1 MDKEKSNYYQEPT
14 RESKNERSFQGVWIP
29 KEIYLDDRLGALDKI
44 LLAEIASLDTGD
56 GCYASN
62 EYLAEFCQCGLRQIT
77 TIISKLKSL
86 GLVEQVRTDGRRRWL
101 KCTLAKIARQT
112 SKNCEAESQKVRGS
126 ENVTTKDIFN
136 NIYNNIN
143 NIPLRDKDNTDV
155 VSSSLPPK
163 GAVADHEDDWE
174 QFWKSYT
181 PVKIDGRVVQKGS
194 KSVARKKYMQI
205 RKKGVT
211 HDELMQG
218 MLAYIRYCKEN
229 AILSCGVAVFLNQER
244 WKDDYGGPVVL
255 AESPKLN
262 DAQQELMRQ
271 GADFLRKYGDGNDSG
286 YFF

>member
-29 KEIYLDDRLGALDKI
+29 KEIYLDERLGALDKI

-101 KCTLAKIARQT
+101 KCTLAKTARQT
-112 SKNCEAESQKVRGS
+112 SKKCEAEPQKVRGS

-143 NIPLRDKDNTDV
+143 NISHAAPNG
-155 VSSSLPPK
+155 S
-163 GAVADHEDDWE
+163 ADGTAQEHWE
-174 QFWKSYT
+174 KFWDSYV
-181 PVKIDGRVVQKGS
+181 PVKAGGRLVGKGS
-194 KSVARKKYMQI
+194 KATAEKKYK
-205 RKKGVT
+205 RLLAKGVKPE
-211 HDELMQG
+211 DILRGLQ
-218 MLAYIRYCKEN
+218 AYLRFCQN
-229 AILSCGVAVFLNQER
+229 NGQLTCGVTVFLNQER
-244 WKDDYGGPVVL
+244 WKDDYGGAVAL
-255 AESPKLN
+255 ARQMSREERK
-262 DAQQELMRQ
+262 QQEQMDIYR
-271 GADFLRKYGDGNDSG
+271 DFLERNK
-286 YFF
+286 

>member
-1 MDKEKSNYYQEPT
+1 MLEKYTQEPT
-14 RESKNERSFQGVWIP
+14 MESKNERSFQGVWIP

-101 KCTLAKIARQT
+101 KCTLAKTARQT

-136 NIYNNIN
+136 NIYNNI
-143 NIPLRDKDNTDV
+143 PLRDINNTDV
-155 VSSSLPPK
+155 LFTSLPPK
-163 GAVADHEDDWE
+163 GAVSDHEDDWE
-174 QFWKSYT
+174 KFWDSYV
-181 PVKIDGRVVQKGS
+181 PVKAGGRLVGKGS
-194 KSVARKKYMQI
+194 KATAEKKYKQLLA
-205 RKKGVT
+205 KGVKPE
-211 HDELMQG
+211 DILRGLQ
-218 MLAYIRYCKEN
+218 AYLRFCQN
-229 AILSCGVAVFLNQER
+229 NGQLTCGVTVFLNQER

>member
-1 MDKEKSNYYQEPT
+1 MDKEKSTLKNAIKDNFTVVTNQLINDQTLSWAAKGVLCYLLSKPTDWQFFIGDIVKHAACTEYQVQKLIKELETAGYIKRYKDVKPGT
-14 RESKNERSFQGVWIP
+14 NKLYWIWEINIE
-29 KEIYLDDRLGALDKI
+29 KENLRQP
-44 LLAEIASLDTGD
+44 EIA
-56 GCYASN
+56 
-62 EYLAEFCQCGLRQIT
+62 
-77 TIISKLKSL
+77 TI
-86 GLVEQVRTDGRRRWL
+86 VNCDGR
-101 KCTLAKIARQT
+101 KIVPYT
-112 SKNCEAESQKVRGS
+112 NTNTDTNTDLTVK
-126 ENVTTKDIFN
+126 
-136 NIYNNIN
+136 
-143 NIPLRDKDNTDV
+143 PLRDINNTDV
-155 VSSSLPPK
+155 LFTSLPPK

-211 HDELMQG
+211 HAELMQG

>member
-1 MDKEKSNYYQEPT
+1 MDKEKPNYYAIIPADVRYDTEL
-14 RESKNERSFQGVWIP
+14 SANEKLLYG
-29 KEIYLDDRLGALDKI
+29 EISALCNKLGY
-44 LLAEIASLDTGD
+44 
-56 GCYASN
+56 CYAQNTYFAELYSVDKRSIQRWIEN
-62 EYLAEFCQCGLRQIT
+62 LVNRGYIIVDVERDDNNAVVKRTIHLAT
-77 TIISKLKSL
+77 KMSPPHDK
-86 GLVEQVRTDGRRRWL
+86 
-101 KCTLAKIARQT
+101 
-112 SKNCEAESQKVRGS
+112 
-126 ENVTTKDIFN
+126 NVTTPGDKN
-136 NIYNNIN
+136 VTHNNIN
-143 NIPLRDKDNTDV
+143 NNNTRNKPLRDINKTDV
-155 VSSSLPPK
+155 LFTSLPPK

-181 PVKIDGRVVQKGS
+181 PVKIDGRVVHKGS

-211 HDELMQG
+211 QTELMQG
-218 MLAYIRYCKEN
+218 MLAYIRYCQEN

-271 GADFLRKYGDGNDSG
+271 GADFLRKYGDGNDGG

>member
-155 VSSSLPPK
+155 LSSSLPPK
-163 GAVADHEDDWE
+163 GAGAGDAAWE
-174 QFWKSYT
+174 EFWNEYK
-181 PVKIDGRVVQKGS
+181 PVKTKDGLVAKGS
-194 KSVARKKYMQI
+194 KKVAEKKYKQLLA
-205 RKKGVT
+205 KGVKPEDIL
-211 HDELMQG
+211 HGLRAY
-218 MLAYIRYCKEN
+218 LAYCQNNGR
-229 AILSCGVAVFLNQER
+229 LTCGVTVFLNQER
-244 WKDDYGGPVVL
+244 WKDDYGGAVAL
-255 AESPKLN
+255 ARQMSREERK
-262 DAQQELMRQ
+262 QQEQMDIYR
-271 GADFLRKYGDGNDSG
+271 DFLERNK
-286 YFF
+286 

>member
-1 MDKEKSNYYQEPT
+1 MDKEKSTLKNAIKDNFTVVTNQLINDQTLSWAAKGVLCYLLSKPTDWQFFIGDIVKHAACTEYQVQKLIKELETAGYIKRYKDVKPGT
-14 RESKNERSFQGVWIP
+14 NKLYWVWEINIE
-29 KEIYLDDRLGALDKI
+29 KENLRQP
-44 LLAEIASLDTGD
+44 EIA
-56 GCYASN
+56 
-62 EYLAEFCQCGLRQIT
+62 
-77 TIISKLKSL
+77 TI
-86 GLVEQVRTDGRRRWL
+86 VNCDGR
-101 KCTLAKIARQT
+101 KIVPYT
-112 SKNCEAESQKVRGS
+112 NTNTDTNTDLTVK
-126 ENVTTKDIFN
+126 
-136 NIYNNIN
+136 
-143 NIPLRDKDNTDV
+143 PLRDINNTDV
-155 VSSSLPPK
+155 LFTSLPPK
-163 GAVADHEDDWE
+163 GAVSDHEDDWE

>member
-1 MDKEKSNYYQEPT
+1 MDKEKPNYYAIIPADVRYDTEL
-14 RESKNERSFQGVWIP
+14 SANEKLLYG
-29 KEIYLDDRLGALDKI
+29 EISALCNKLGY
-44 LLAEIASLDTGD
+44 
-56 GCYASN
+56 CYATSS
-62 EYLAEFCQCGLRQIT
+62 YFAELYNVDI
-77 TIISKLKSL
+77 
-86 GLVEQVRTDGRRRWL
+86 RTVRRWL
-101 KCTLAKIARQT
+101 EHLAQRGYIKSEINRDNVQQRKITLVIGADKNVLGVGQKCPTGAD
-112 SKNCEAESQKVRGS
+112 KNVLQ
-126 ENVTTKDIFN
+126 
-136 NIYNNIN
+136 NNIN
-143 NIPLRDKDNTDV
+143 KNNTRNIPLRDINNTDV
-155 VSSSLPPK
+155 LFTSLPPK

>member
-1 MDKEKSNYYQEPT
+1 MDKEKSTLKNAIKDNFTVVTNQLINDQTLSWAAKGVLCYLLSKPTDWQFFIGDIVKHAACTEYQVQKLIKELETAGYIKRYKDVKPGT
-14 RESKNERSFQGVWIP
+14 NKLYWVWEINIE
-29 KEIYLDDRLGALDKI
+29 KENLRQP
-44 LLAEIASLDTGD
+44 EIA
-56 GCYASN
+56 
-62 EYLAEFCQCGLRQIT
+62 
-77 TIISKLKSL
+77 TI
-86 GLVEQVRTDGRRRWL
+86 VNCDGR
-101 KCTLAKIARQT
+101 KIVPYT
-112 SKNCEAESQKVRGS
+112 NTNTDTNTDLTVK
-126 ENVTTKDIFN
+126 
-136 NIYNNIN
+136 
-143 NIPLRDKDNTDV
+143 PLRDINNTDV
-155 VSSSLPPK
+155 LFTSLPPK

>member
-1 MDKEKSNYYQEPT
+1 MDKEKSTLKNAIRDNFTVVTNQLINDQTLSWAAKGVLCYLLSKPTDWQFFIGDIVKHAACTEYQVQKLIKELETAGYIKRYKDVKPGT
-14 RESKNERSFQGVWIP
+14 NKLYWVWEINIE
-29 KEIYLDDRLGALDKI
+29 KENLRQP
-44 LLAEIASLDTGD
+44 EIA
-56 GCYASN
+56 
-62 EYLAEFCQCGLRQIT
+62 
-77 TIISKLKSL
+77 TI
-86 GLVEQVRTDGRRRWL
+86 VNCDGR
-101 KCTLAKIARQT
+101 KIVPYT
-112 SKNCEAESQKVRGS
+112 NTNTDTNTDLTVK
-126 ENVTTKDIFN
+126 
-136 NIYNNIN
+136 
-143 NIPLRDKDNTDV
+143 PLRDINNTDV
-155 VSSSLPPK
+155 LFTSLPPK

-211 HDELMQG
+211 HAELMQG

>member
-1 MDKEKSNYYQEPT
+1 MDKEKSTLKNAIRDNFTVVTNQIINDQTLSWAAKGVFCYLLSKPTDWQFFIGDIVKHAACTEYQVQKLIKELETAGYIKRYKDVKPGT
-14 RESKNERSFQGVWIP
+14 NKLYWVWEINIE
-29 KEIYLDDRLGALDKI
+29 KENLRQP
-44 LLAEIASLDTGD
+44 EIA
-56 GCYASN
+56 
-62 EYLAEFCQCGLRQIT
+62 
-77 TIISKLKSL
+77 TI
-86 GLVEQVRTDGRRRWL
+86 VNCDGR
-101 KCTLAKIARQT
+101 KIVPYT
-112 SKNCEAESQKVRGS
+112 NTNTDTNTDLTVK
-126 ENVTTKDIFN
+126 
-136 NIYNNIN
+136 
-143 NIPLRDKDNTDV
+143 PLRDINKTDV
-155 VSSSLPPK
+155 LFTSLPPK

-211 HDELMQG
+211 QTELMQG
-218 MLAYIRYCKEN
+218 MLAYIRYCQEN

-271 GADFLRKYGDGNDSG
+271 GADFLRKYGDGNDGG

>member
-1 MDKEKSNYYQEPT
+1 MDKEKSTLKNAIKDNFTVVTNQLINDQTLSWAAKGVLCYLLSKPTDWQFFISDIVKHAACTEYQVQKLIKELETAGYIKRYKDVKPGT
-14 RESKNERSFQGVWIP
+14 NKLYWVWEINIE
-29 KEIYLDDRLGALDKI
+29 KENLRQP
-44 LLAEIASLDTGD
+44 EIA
-56 GCYASN
+56 
-62 EYLAEFCQCGLRQIT
+62 
-77 TIISKLKSL
+77 TI
-86 GLVEQVRTDGRRRWL
+86 VNCDGR
-101 KCTLAKIARQT
+101 KIVPYT
-112 SKNCEAESQKVRGS
+112 NTNTDTNTDLTVK
-126 ENVTTKDIFN
+126 
-136 NIYNNIN
+136 
-143 NIPLRDKDNTDV
+143 PLRDINNTDV
-155 VSSSLPPK
+155 LFTSLPPK

-211 HDELMQG
+211 HAELMQG

>member
-1 MDKEKSNYYQEPT
+1 MDKEKPNYYAIIPADVRYDTEL
-14 RESKNERSFQGVWIP
+14 SANEKLLYG
-29 KEIYLDDRLGALDKI
+29 EIS
-44 LLAEIASLDTGD
+44 SLCNKFGY
-56 GCYASN
+56 CYATSS
-62 EYLAEFCQCGLRQIT
+62 YFAELY
-77 TIISKLKSL
+77 K
-86 GLVEQVRTDGRRRWL
+86 VDVRTVRRWIEHIAQRGYI
-101 KCTLAKIARQT
+101 KSEINRDNVQQRKITLVIGAD
-112 SKNCEAESQKVRGS
+112 KNVRGVGQKCPGGADK
-126 ENVTTKDIFN
+126 NVLQ
-136 NIYNNIN
+136 NNIN
-143 NIPLRDKDNTDV
+143 KNNTENIPLRDINNTDV
-155 VSSSLPPK
+155 LFTSLPPK

>member
-1 MDKEKSNYYQEPT
+1 MDKEKSTLKNAIKDNFTVVTNQLINDQTLSWAAKGVLCYLLSKPTDWQFFIGDIVKHAACTEYQVQKLIKELETAGYIKRYKDVKPGT
-14 RESKNERSFQGVWIP
+14 NKLYWVWEINIE
-29 KEIYLDDRLGALDKI
+29 KENLRQP
-44 LLAEIASLDTGD
+44 EIA
-56 GCYASN
+56 
-62 EYLAEFCQCGLRQIT
+62 
-77 TIISKLKSL
+77 TI
-86 GLVEQVRTDGRRRWL
+86 VNCDGR
-101 KCTLAKIARQT
+101 KIVPYT
-112 SKNCEAESQKVRGS
+112 NTNTDTNTDLTVK
-126 ENVTTKDIFN
+126 
-136 NIYNNIN
+136 
-143 NIPLRDKDNTDV
+143 PLRDINNTDV
-155 VSSSLPPK
+155 LFTSLPPK

-211 HDELMQG
+211 HAELMQG

>member
-1 MDKEKSNYYQEPT
+1 MDKEKSTLKNAIKDNFTVVTNQLINDQTLSWAAKGVLCYLLSKPTDWQFFIGDIVKHAACTEYQVQKLIKELETAGYIKRYKDVKPGT
-14 RESKNERSFQGVWIP
+14 NKLYWVWEINIE
-29 KEIYLDDRLGALDKI
+29 KENLRQP
-44 LLAEIASLDTGD
+44 EIA
-56 GCYASN
+56 
-62 EYLAEFCQCGLRQIT
+62 
-77 TIISKLKSL
+77 TI
-86 GLVEQVRTDGRRRWL
+86 VNCDGR
-101 KCTLAKIARQT
+101 KIVPYT
-112 SKNCEAESQKVRGS
+112 NTNTDTNTDLTVK
-126 ENVTTKDIFN
+126 
-136 NIYNNIN
+136 
-143 NIPLRDKDNTDV
+143 PLRDINNTDV
-155 VSSSLPPK
+155 LFTSLPPK

-255 AESPKLN
+255 AESPKIN

>member
-1 MDKEKSNYYQEPT
+1 MDKEKPNYYAIIPADVRYDTEL
-14 RESKNERSFQGVWIP
+14 SANEKLLYG
-29 KEIYLDDRLGALDKI
+29 EISALCNKLGY
-44 LLAEIASLDTGD
+44 
-56 GCYASN
+56 CYAQNTYFAELYSVGKRSIQRWIEN
-62 EYLAEFCQCGLRQIT
+62 LVNRGYIIVDVERDDNNAVVKRTIHLAT
-77 TIISKLKSL
+77 KMSPPHDK
-86 GLVEQVRTDGRRRWL
+86 
-101 KCTLAKIARQT
+101 
-112 SKNCEAESQKVRGS
+112 
-126 ENVTTKDIFN
+126 NVTTPGDKNVTHN
-136 NIYNNIN
+136 NININNN
-143 NIPLRDKDNTDV
+143 NIPLRDINNTDV
-155 VSSSLPPK
+155 LFTSLPPK

>member
-1 MDKEKSNYYQEPT
+1 MDKEKSTLKNAIKDNFTVVTNQLINDQTLSWAAKGVFCYLLSKPTDWQFFIGDIVKHAACTEYQVQKLIKELETAGYIKRYKDVKPGT
-14 RESKNERSFQGVWIP
+14 NKLYWVWEINIE
-29 KEIYLDDRLGALDKI
+29 KENLRQP
-44 LLAEIASLDTGD
+44 EIA
-56 GCYASN
+56 
-62 EYLAEFCQCGLRQIT
+62 
-77 TIISKLKSL
+77 TI
-86 GLVEQVRTDGRRRWL
+86 VNCDGR
-101 KCTLAKIARQT
+101 KIVPYT
-112 SKNCEAESQKVRGS
+112 NTNTDTNTDLTVK
-126 ENVTTKDIFN
+126 
-136 NIYNNIN
+136 
-143 NIPLRDKDNTDV
+143 PLRDINNTDV
-155 VSSSLPPK
+155 LFTSLPPK

-255 AESPKLN
+255 AESTKLN

>member
-1 MDKEKSNYYQEPT
+1 MDKEKSTLKNAIRDNFTVVTNQLINDQTLSWAAKGVLCYLLSKPTDWQFFIGDIVKHAACTEYQVQKLIKELETAGYIKRYKDVKPGT
-14 RESKNERSFQGVWIP
+14 NKLYWVWEINIE
-29 KEIYLDDRLGALDKI
+29 KENLRQP
-44 LLAEIASLDTGD
+44 EIA
-56 GCYASN
+56 
-62 EYLAEFCQCGLRQIT
+62 
-77 TIISKLKSL
+77 TI
-86 GLVEQVRTDGRRRWL
+86 VNCDGR
-101 KCTLAKIARQT
+101 KIVPYT
-112 SKNCEAESQKVRGS
+112 NTNTDTNTDLTVK
-126 ENVTTKDIFN
+126 
-136 NIYNNIN
+136 
-143 NIPLRDKDNTDV
+143 PLRDINNTDV
-155 VSSSLPPK
+155 LFTSLPPK

>member
-1 MDKEKSNYYQEPT
+1 MDKEKSTLKNAIRDNFTVVTNQLINDQTLSWAAKGVFCYLLSKPTDWQFFIGDIVKHAACTEYQVQKLIKELETAGYIKRYKDVKPGT
-14 RESKNERSFQGVWIP
+14 NKLYWVWEINIE
-29 KEIYLDDRLGALDKI
+29 KENLRQP
-44 LLAEIASLDTGD
+44 EIA
-56 GCYASN
+56 
-62 EYLAEFCQCGLRQIT
+62 
-77 TIISKLKSL
+77 TI
-86 GLVEQVRTDGRRRWL
+86 VNCDGR
-101 KCTLAKIARQT
+101 KIVPYT
-112 SKNCEAESQKVRGS
+112 NTNTDTNTDLTVK
-126 ENVTTKDIFN
+126 
-136 NIYNNIN
+136 
-143 NIPLRDKDNTDV
+143 PLRDINNTDV
-155 VSSSLPPK
+155 LFTSLPPK

>member
-1 MDKEKSNYYQEPT
+1 MDKEKSTLKNAIKDNFTVVTNQLINDQTLSWAAKGVFCYLLSKPTDWQFFIGDIVKHAACTEYQVQKLIKELETAGYIKRYKDVKPGT
-14 RESKNERSFQGVWIP
+14 NKLYWVWEINIE
-29 KEIYLDDRLGALDKI
+29 KENLRQP
-44 LLAEIASLDTGD
+44 EIA
-56 GCYASN
+56 
-62 EYLAEFCQCGLRQIT
+62 
-77 TIISKLKSL
+77 TI
-86 GLVEQVRTDGRRRWL
+86 VNCDGR
-101 KCTLAKIARQT
+101 KIVPYT
-112 SKNCEAESQKVRGS
+112 NTNTDTNTDLTVK
-126 ENVTTKDIFN
+126 
-136 NIYNNIN
+136 
-143 NIPLRDKDNTDV
+143 PLRDINNTDV
-155 VSSSLPPK
+155 LFTSLPPK

>member
-1 MDKEKSNYYQEPT
+1 MLEKYTQEPT

-101 KCTLAKIARQT
+101 KCTLAKSARQT

-143 NIPLRDKDNTDV
+143 NNIPLRDINNTDV
-155 VSSSLPPK
+155 LFTSLPPK

-181 PVKIDGRVVQKGS
+181 PVKAGGRVVQKGS

-244 WKDDYGGPVVL
+244 WKDDYGGAVAL
-255 AESPKLN
+255 ARQMSREERK
-262 DAQQELMRQ
+262 QQEQMDIYR
-271 GADFLRKYGDGNDSG
+271 DFLERNK
-286 YFF
+286 

>member
-1 MDKEKSNYYQEPT
+1 MDKEKSTLKNAIRDNFTVVTNQLINDQTLSWAAKGVFCYLLSKPTDWQFFIGDIVKHAACTEYQVQKLIKELETAGYIKRYKDVKPGT
-14 RESKNERSFQGVWIP
+14 NKLYWVWEINIE
-29 KEIYLDDRLGALDKI
+29 KENLRQP
-44 LLAEIASLDTGD
+44 EIA
-56 GCYASN
+56 
-62 EYLAEFCQCGLRQIT
+62 
-77 TIISKLKSL
+77 TI
-86 GLVEQVRTDGRRRWL
+86 VNCDGR
-101 KCTLAKIARQT
+101 KIVPYT
-112 SKNCEAESQKVRGS
+112 NTNTDTNTDLTVK
-126 ENVTTKDIFN
+126 
-136 NIYNNIN
+136 
-143 NIPLRDKDNTDV
+143 PLRDINNTDV
-155 VSSSLPPK
+155 LFTSLPPK

-211 HDELMQG
+211 HAELMQG

>member
-1 MDKEKSNYYQEPT
+1 MDKENPNYYAIIPAEVRYDTELSANEKLLYGEISALAT
-14 RESKNERSFQGVWIP
+14 RHGYCYATSSYFAELYNVDVRTVRRWIEHLVQRGYIVSEIDRDNQLQR
-29 KEIYLDDRLGALDKI
+29 KIYLVLGVGQKCPTGADK
-44 LLAEIASLDTGD
+44 
-56 GCYASN
+56 
-62 EYLAEFCQCGLRQIT
+62 
-77 TIISKLKSL
+77 
-86 GLVEQVRTDGRRRWL
+86 
-101 KCTLAKIARQT
+101 
-112 SKNCEAESQKVRGS
+112 
-126 ENVTTKDIFN
+126 NVLQ
-136 NIYNNIN
+136 NNIN
-143 NIPLRDKDNTDV
+143 KNKPLRDINKTDV
-155 VSSSLPPK
+155 LFTSLPPK

-211 HDELMQG
+211 QTDLMQG
-218 MLAYIRYCKEN
+218 MLAYIRYCQEN

>member
-1 MDKEKSNYYQEPT
+1 MDKEKSTLKNAIKDNFTVVTNQLINDQTLSWAAKGVLCYLLSKPTDWQFFIGDIVKHAACTEYQVQKLIKELETAGYIKRYKDVKPGT
-14 RESKNERSFQGVWIP
+14 NKLYWVWEINIE
-29 KEIYLDDRLGALDKI
+29 KENLRQP
-44 LLAEIASLDTGD
+44 EIA
-56 GCYASN
+56 
-62 EYLAEFCQCGLRQIT
+62 
-77 TIISKLKSL
+77 TI
-86 GLVEQVRTDGRRRWL
+86 VNCDGR
-101 KCTLAKIARQT
+101 KIVQYT
-112 SKNCEAESQKVRGS
+112 NTNTETNTDLTVK
-126 ENVTTKDIFN
+126 
-136 NIYNNIN
+136 
-143 NIPLRDKDNTDV
+143 PLRDINNTDV
-155 VSSSLPPK
+155 LFTSLPPK

-211 HDELMQG
+211 HEALMQG